1 MKELNLNQMEM
12 VSGGKWWKCALGIS
26 AVFGGIAF
34 LVTGFGVAAAG
45 ATLGAG
51 LTLVDKRC

>member
-1 MKELNLNQMEM
+1 LNQIEM

-26 AVFGGIAF
+26 VVFGGIDF